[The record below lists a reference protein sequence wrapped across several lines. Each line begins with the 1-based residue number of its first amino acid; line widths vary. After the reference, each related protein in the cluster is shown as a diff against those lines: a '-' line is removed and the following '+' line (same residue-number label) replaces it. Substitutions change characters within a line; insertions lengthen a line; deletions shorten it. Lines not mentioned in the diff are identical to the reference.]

1 LQKQAYLHLKTDN
14 VFDYRDAAMMSMR
27 RRIDGLK
34 PEEIRNIPREEL
46 VTPTTMED
54 FEQALR
60 NVSKTVS
67 SADLE
72 KYEKWMAEFGSSI

>member
-1 LQKQAYLHLKTDN
+1 MS
-14 VFDYRDAAMMSMR
+14 VSVSVCISDAAMMSMR

-46 VTPTTMED
+46 MAPTSMSD
-54 FEQALR
+54 FELAMK

-67 SADLE
+67 TADLE
-72 KYEKWMAEFGSSI
+72 KYEKWMGEFGSV